1 MHVDIDAF
9 RRDGYVVIPGV
20 VPEPLLAA
28 ADAEID
34 HLVATD
40 PPPADRT
47 GAHHW
52 FLPPSTLP
60 ACHRAL
66 TGSPAWELAQSLVV
80 PGELEL
86 AFDHVQIA
94 LNLPP
99 LLRVPGGPHIDGF
112 GLGGPVPASFTVLA
126 GIFVTDQTE
135 GHCGQV
141 WVWPGSHHDHARLF
155 RERGAT
161 VLEDNGGHAG
171 LLEPPLLFGEPVP
184 VYGRRG
190 DLLLASYFLGHN
202 HGGNTTER
210 VRRMLYYRL
219 RRTDHVDRWEDVFR
233 DPMLEI
239 AGTS

>member
-1 MHVDIDAF
+1 MQVDLDAF
-9 RRDGYVVIPGV
+9 RRDGYVVLRDV

-34 HLVATD
+34 HLLATD

-52 FLPPSTLP
+52 FLPPASIP
-60 ACHRAL
+60 ACERAL
-66 TGSPAWELAQSLVV
+66 TVSPAWPLAQSTVA
-80 PGELEL
+80 PGALEL
-86 AFDHVQIA
+86 AFDHVQVA
-94 LNLPP
+94 LNLPH
-99 LLRVPGGPHIDGF
+99 LRRVPGGPHIDGH
-112 GLGGPVPASFTVLA
+112 GLGQATPASFTVLA

-141 WVWPGSHHDHARLF
+141 WVWPGSHLDHARLF
-155 RERGAT
+155 RERGT
-161 VLEDNGGHAG
+161 RVLEDNGGHAG
-171 LLEPPLLFGEPVP
+171 LLDPPVGFGDPVP
-184 VYGRRG
+184 VHGQRG

-202 HGGNTTER
+202 HGGNTSHR

-233 DPMLEI
+233 DPLLEI